1 MGSKYSKAL
10 LLGALVA
17 LPPAIFFVAANF
29 WPDYGFMQPN
39 DFYLGSDFVNYWMG
53 GRLALLGRL
62 DALYDIAAYN
72 LLLQEWFSPVIRMMN
87 FSYPPHALLLLAV
100 FGALPYFAALILW
113 SVLGAIGFVAIA
125 LGRRPVSTEWGLVAA
140 LVLAPVLWVNVVFG
154 QMGLWLAILFI
165 GALRALPT
173 RPVLAGILAG
183 VLTIKPQLG
192 LLLPLL
198 MLATGAWRAIGAAI
212 VTALAMVALSIAAF
226 GTAPWHVYLTETMP
240 FQWQFIEQMTGFYS
254 FQMITPYTAL
264 YFLGVPAQAALT
276 VQVAISLAIALT
288 TLLVARS
295 DAPWPLKCAVV
306 AFGSVLMVPYVLA
319 YDLAAPYAALI
330 WHLIHDHPAEDK
342 ARVMFAGILWALPFA
357 LTIAAQ
363 IAGIPLLPVVLLAA
377 FVWLAGEALGWRP
390 FAHVKSAFAS
400 IRA

>member
-10 LLGALVA
+10 LLGALAA

-29 WPDYGFMQPN
+29 WPDYGYMQPN

-62 DALYDIAAYN
+62 DALYDVAAYN
-72 LLLQEWFSPVIRMMN
+72 LLLQEWFSPVIRTMN
-87 FSYPPHALLLLAV
+87 FSYPPHALLLLAM
-100 FGALPYFAALILW
+100 FGALPYFAALVLW
-113 SVLGAIGFVAIA
+113 SVSGAVGFAAVAV
-125 LGRRPVSTEWGLVAA
+125 GRRPALTEWPLLAA
-140 LVLAPVLWVNVVFG
+140 LALAPVLWVNIVFG
-154 QMGLWLAILFI
+154 QMGLWLAILFV

-198 MLATGAWRAIGAAI
+198 MLATGAWRAIGTAI
-212 VTALAMVALSIAAF
+212 VTAMAMVALSIAAF
-226 GTAPWHVYLTETMP
+226 GIAPWHTYLAETMP
-240 FQWQFIEQMTGFYS
+240 FQWQFIELMNGFYR

-264 YFLGVPAQAALT
+264 FFLGVPAQAALAM
-276 VQVAISLAIALT
+276 QLAISLVIVLT
-288 TLLVARS
+288 TIRVARS
-295 DAPWPLKCAVV
+295 GAPWALKCAVV

-330 WHLIHDHPAEDK
+330 WHLIEDRPTEDN
-342 ARVMFAGILWALPFA
+342 AAVMLAGVLWALPFA
-357 LTIAAQ
+357 LAIAAQ
-363 IAGIPLLPVVLLAA
+363 IAGIPLLPIVLLAS
-377 FVWLAGEALGWRP
+377 FFWLAGDALGWKP
-390 FAHVKSAFAS
+390 FAKAKSAFAS

>member
-1 MGSKYSKAL
+1 
-10 LLGALVA
+10 
-17 LPPAIFFVAANF
+17 
-29 WPDYGFMQPN
+29 
-39 DFYLGSDFVNYWMG
+39 
-53 GRLALLGRL
+53 
-62 DALYDIAAYN
+62 
-72 LLLQEWFSPVIRMMN
+72 
-87 FSYPPHALLLLAV
+87 
-100 FGALPYFAALILW
+100 
-113 SVLGAIGFVAIA
+113 
-125 LGRRPVSTEWGLVAA
+125 
-140 LVLAPVLWVNVVFG
+140 
-154 QMGLWLAILFI
+154 
-165 GALRALPT
+165 
-173 RPVLAGILAG
+173 
-183 VLTIKPQLG
+183 
-192 LLLPLL
+192 

-212 VTALAMVALSIAAF
+212 VTALAIMALSIAAF
-226 GTAPWHVYLTETMP
+226 GIAPWHVYLTETMP
-240 FQWQFIEQMTGFYS
+240 FQWQFIEVMTGFYS

-264 YFLGVPAQAALT
+264 YFLGVPARAALA

-330 WHLIHDHPAEDK
+330 WHLIDDHPAEDK

-357 LTIAAQ
+357 LAIAAQ

-377 FVWLAGEALGWRP
+377 FFWLAGDALGWHP

>member
-10 LLGALVA
+10 LLGALAA
-17 LPPAIFFVAANF
+17 LPPAIFFIAANF

-62 DALYDIAAYN
+62 DALYDVAAYN

-87 FSYPPHALLLLAV
+87 FSYPPHALLMLAV

-113 SVLGAIGFVAIA
+113 SVFGAIGFAAVA
-125 LGRRPVSTEWGLVAA
+125 LGRRPASTQWALLAAVA
-140 LVLAPVLWVNVVFG
+140 LAPILWVNIVFG
-154 QMGLWLAILFI
+154 QMGLWLAILFV

-183 VLTIKPQLG
+183 MLTIKPQLG

-198 MLATGAWRAIGAAI
+198 MLATSAWRAIGAAI
-212 VTALAMVALSIAAF
+212 ITALAMVALSVVAF
-226 GTAPWHVYLTETMP
+226 GTAPWHTYLTETMP
-240 FQWQFIEQMTGFYS
+240 FQWQFIELMNGFYR

-264 YFLGVPAQAALT
+264 YFVGVPAQAAL
-276 VQVAISLAIALT
+276 AIQIASSLVIALT
-288 TLLVARS
+288 TILVARS
-295 DAPWPLKCAVV
+295 DAPWALKCAVV
-306 AFGSVLMVPYVLA
+306 ALGSVLMVPYVLA

-330 WHLIHDHPAEDK
+330 WHLIDDRPAEDN
-342 ARVMFAGILWALPFA
+342 ARVMFTGILWALPFA
-357 LTIAAQ
+357 LAIAAQ
-363 IAGIPLLPVVLLAA
+363 IAGIPLLPVVLVAT
-377 FVWLAGEALGWRP
+377 FFWLAGDALGWRP
-390 FAHVKSAFAS
+390 FAHVKSAFAG